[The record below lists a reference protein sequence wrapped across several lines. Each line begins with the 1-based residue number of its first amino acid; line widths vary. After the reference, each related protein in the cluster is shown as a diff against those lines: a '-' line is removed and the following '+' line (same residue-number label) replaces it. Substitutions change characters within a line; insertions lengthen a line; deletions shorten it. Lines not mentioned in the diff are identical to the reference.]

1 VRLTAVSFAVPA
13 LALLAALLPDDG
25 PAAFRAAREA
35 LISRCRFLESPTD
48 DVERLALWARSNTP
62 ASARF
67 IGPPGPKTFR
77 LWSRREVAFNRA
89 SSPYDASGLADWASR
104 FADHVAFDGPPSAF
118 ARAYLADRHALE
130 RRYQQMS
137 DLDRAALARRQGADH
152 VLAAAPGPDSEV
164 DPDPDSPL
172 ELLRVDGRYAIYRLR
187 DRPAGALAEGRSGGA
202 IKSR

>member
-1 VRLTAVSFAVPA
+1 MARAVRLTAVSFAVPA
-13 LALLAALLPDDG
+13 LALLAALLPNNG
-25 PAAFRAAREA
+25 PRPLQAAREA

-104 FADHVAFDGPPSAF
+104 FADHVAFDGPPDSF
-118 ARAYLADRHALE
+118 AQAYLADRHALE

-137 DLDRAALARRQGADH
+137 DLQRAALAQRQGAGH
-152 VLAAAPGPDSEV
+152 VLAAAPDREPEA
-164 DPDPDSPL
+164 DSPL

-187 DRPAGALAEGRSGGA
+187 DRPTEAMAEGRSGGD
-202 IKSR
+202 SRHR